1 MVKHN
6 NEVPNRHFH
15 KDWQVRVKTWFN
27 QPARKYRRRDARLVK
42 AEQCAPAPASGLL
55 RPIVRGMTRKYNMKV
70 RAGKGFTLTELKAAG
85 ISKHEALS
93 IGVSVDYRRRNRCEQ
108 SQQVNVARLKAY
120 KSALIVFPNKKGAE
134 YTEDMK
140 LAEQNIE
147 KHVLPIRN
155 VVKAE
160 KPRAITA
167 EEKES
172 KAYYTIRLARSNKR
186 NHGMRI
192 VRAEKAAKAAA
203 EKAKGKKK

>member
-93 IGVSVDYRRRNRCEQ
+93 IGVSVDYRRRNRVRSTLPPAAQHLRAHFSSSCAPCRFVG
-108 SQQVNVARLKAY
+108 SATHRARAW
-120 KSALIVFPNKKGAE
+120 ARGAG
-134 YTEDMK
+134 
-140 LAEQNIE
+140 
-147 KHVLPIRN
+147 
-155 VVKAE
+155 
-160 KPRAITA
+160 RAHA
-167 EEKES
+167 
-172 KAYYTIRLARSNKR
+172 AGGARQRRPS
-186 NHGMRI
+186 
-192 VRAEKAAKAAA
+192 VS
-203 EKAKGKKK
+203 

>member
-93 IGVSVDYRRRNRCEQ
+93 IGVSVDYRRRNRVRSTLPPRRSTCARTFHLP
-108 SQQVNVARLKAY
+108 VRPVGLWALPRTARGRGRVALGARTRREAPGNAGRQRL
-120 KSALIVFPNKKGAE
+120 LG
-134 YTEDMK
+134 
-140 LAEQNIE
+140 
-147 KHVLPIRN
+147 
-155 VVKAE
+155 
-160 KPRAITA
+160 
-167 EEKES
+167 
-172 KAYYTIRLARSNKR
+172 
-186 NHGMRI
+186 
-192 VRAEKAAKAAA
+192 
-203 EKAKGKKK
+203 